1 MKKKQLTLLVFAL
14 VACIVSYGQKTIS
27 EGIIIY
33 DIFIQPKKAGAKV
46 NSGLAGAKSTVY
58 LKGSLSRTD
67 MTSSLG
73 TESTIYN
80 AKIGNAVILKEYSGQ
95 KLMIT
100 LTKENW
106 LSSNKRF
113 DGITYKETSE
123 TKVIEG
129 YDCKRAVAKL
139 NDGSTISV
147 YYTTA
152 LTPINKEY
160 NQAFKTLPGFPIE
173 YEFETDKLIIRYQF
187 SNIDFSPLTSSKF
200 DFPKSGFRVMTY
212 DENKIGKAENL

>member
-1 MKKKQLTLLVFAL
+1 MKIKGLIALGFLL
-14 VACIVSYGQKTIS
+14 ISGIGSYAQKTIS
-27 EGIIIY
+27 EGTIVY
-33 DIFIQPKKAGAKV
+33 NIFIQPKNSGAKA

-73 TESTIYN
+73 TETTIYN
-80 AKIGNAVILKEYSGQ
+80 AKVGNAVILKEYSGQ

-106 LSSNKRF
+106 LTSNKKF
-113 DGITYKETSE
+113 DGINYQSTPE

-129 YDCKRAVAKL
+129 YDCKRAAAKL

-147 YYTTA
+147 YYTIA
-152 LTPINKEY
+152 LAPINKEY
-160 NQAFKTLPGFPIE
+160 NQAFKALPGFPLE
-173 YEFETDKLIIRYQF
+173 YEFETEKLIIKYQF
-187 SNIDFSPLTSSKF
+187 SSIDFGPLTSAKF
-200 DFPKSGFRVMTY
+200 DFPKSGYRVMTY
-212 DENKIGKAENL
+212 DENKIGKAESL